1 MEPTVPNPTPPR
13 HPACHLPWCR
23 NDHAGTPVLSA
34 DVDVVHTA
42 FVADFELDR
51 NLVEIR
57 YRQEQVAGRLQT
69 PVLRVLY
76 GPDWAACDSLDIP
89 LAAAGAL
96 GDILALLDIRSYAE
110 FGAALTRGS
119 KGPGQAKAVTW

>member
-1 MEPTVPNPTPPR
+1 MEPTVPNQPPTW

-23 NDHAGTPVLSA
+23 NDHAATPVLSA

-42 FVADFELDR
+42 FVADFDLER
-51 NLVEIR
+51 NVVEIR
-57 YRQEQVAGRLQT
+57 YMQAQVAGALQT

-76 GPDWAACDSLDIP
+76 GSTWAVNDSLDIP
-89 LAAAGAL
+89 LPAAGAL
-96 GDILALLDIRSYAE
+96 GDILALLTVQTYAE
-110 FGAALTRGS
+110 FGAALTHGS